1 MSNRRSS
8 KNGDAV
14 TGKRVFPFAPMCVL
28 ICCTFCAALVLTS
41 CSERHAEDETQKLV
55 QLELALV
62 SAQSELQADKALL
75 AEATR
80 TGASPDYIAAIQ
92 KEVRE
97 DEIRLRT
104 LRLGATTALIVGGT
118 GNPDTTAGDYYLSSA
133 IERYLLHRF

>member
-1 MSNRRSS
+1 MSNRRNS
-8 KNGDAV
+8 KNSDAV
-14 TGKRVFPFAPMCVL
+14 TGKRILSLASKCAL

-80 TGASPDYIAAIQ
+80 TGASPDQIAAIEN
-92 KEVRE
+92 EVRE
-97 DEIRLRT
+97 DEIRLRA
-104 LRLGATTALIVGGT
+104 LRIGATTALIVGGT
-118 GNPDTTAGDYYLSSA
+118 GNPDSSAGDYYLASV
-133 IERYLLHRF
+133 IERYLSKRF

>member
-1 MSNRRSS
+1 MSNRRNS

-14 TGKRVFPFAPMCVL
+14 TGKRVFAPMGLL
-28 ICCTFCAALVLTS
+28 ICCTLCAALVLTS
-41 CSERHAEDETQKLV
+41 CSEHHAEDENQKLV

-62 SAQSELQADKALL
+62 SAQSALQADKALL

-80 TGASPDYIAAIQ
+80 TGASADNIAAIQ

-104 LRLGATTALIVGGT
+104 LKVGATTALIVGGT
-118 GNPDTTAGDYYLSSA
+118 GNPDPSDSYHSLAIYYYLRN
-133 IERYLLHRF
+133 IFF

>member
-1 MSNRRSS
+1 MSSRRNS

-14 TGKRVFPFAPMCVL
+14 TGKSILSLASKYALM
-28 ICCTFCAALVLTS
+28 CCTFCAALVLTS
-41 CSERHAEDETQKLV
+41 CSERHAEDENQKLV

-75 AEATR
+75 AEATK
-80 TGASPDYIAAIQ
+80 TGASPDNIAAIQ

-104 LRLGATTALIVGGT
+104 LSAAASTALIVGGT
-118 GNPDTTAGDYYLSSA
+118 GNPDPSAGDYYLSSA
-133 IERYLLHRF
+133 IKSYLLQRF